1 LSIPVN
7 EDLKQVFL
15 DLKDGTK
22 IISLKPFGAG
32 QVTER
37 NIGAIESILH
47 VETFEWQSG
56 DVSWADAT
64 GIFTYFRGT
73 LL

>member
-1 LSIPVN
+1 
-7 EDLKQVFL
+7 
-15 DLKDGTK
+15 
-22 IISLKPFGAG
+22 
-32 QVTER
+32 VTER

-64 GIFTYFRGT
+64 GKYYLSTVDRSRLGSTYDAMYHEVQGAGRASRRRK
-73 LL
+73 